1 MWERVR
7 ETDRILSVC
16 VGERECLR
24 MCERKKKGL
33 FVDVWE
39 KDGEKR
45 VFVSM
50 REECER
56 LEFRMYIAY
65 FAEESIQKAIGKILK
80 AFLHIYYNNY
90 K

>member
-1 MWERVR
+1 MGESER
-7 ETDRILSVC
+7 DRQTGILSVC

-24 MCERKKKGL
+24 MCERKEKGL

-39 KDGEKR
+39 KEGEKR

-50 REECER
+50 REACER

-65 FAEESIQKAIGKILK
+65 FAEESIQKGYRKNIKKVSPHL
-80 AFLHIYYNNY
+80 L
-90 K
+90 